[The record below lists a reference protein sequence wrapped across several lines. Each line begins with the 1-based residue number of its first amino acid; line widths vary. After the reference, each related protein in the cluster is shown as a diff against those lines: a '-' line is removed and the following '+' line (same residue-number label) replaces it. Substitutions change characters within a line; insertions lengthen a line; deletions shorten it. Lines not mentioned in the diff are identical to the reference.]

1 MIDDISNSFSSSI
14 KDELYNSNNLNQ
26 KAFIIYKDSL
36 SYKIKLVIE
45 EGFIKLK
52 SLNYE
57 LKLSKEEFSNII
69 GIEFKTL
76 NNAFNFIIDSFSLG
90 NINLKEI
97 ISNKIIKLNII
108 QKKGENN
115 SIELNLINN
124 NGNKD
129 FIINEIYNEHK
140 NKFIFLEK
148 ENDQLRKELDKLKY
162 EIKQLKLKQMN
173 AFKNNSNKSKK
184 NEEKKFDNFIDF
196 NNLKLNSELT
206 QNSYCSNS
214 SNNTFI
220 IFNSINNISYLV
232 YSTSNKSIISYNFF
246 SQKINIEIKNAHKNF
261 ISNFRHFCDIKNKK
275 DIIMSLSDLDNQIKL
290 WDCNIWECILILD
303 NINTQGFLNSGCFLD
318 DNDELCIITS
328 NWSFNDVEKIKVFNI
343 KGEKIKEINDSND
356 KTVYITSYYDEV
368 NSKNYIITG
377 NDGYIKSYD
386 YLENKIYHK
395 YYKKNVNNSYYCAII
410 NYFKNILK
418 IIGSCFDGYIRIWD
432 FHIGNILNII
442 HVDNKGLIGIY
453 LWDDKYLFCG
463 SNNKKLNVIDIEK
476 ELIVNKYVGL
486 KNILCTVIKINHPK
500 YGECLIT
507 QGLLNDQ
514 IKLWIFQND
523 YC

>member
-1 MIDDISNSFSSSI
+1 MIDDIPNSFSFSA
-14 KDELYNSNNLNQ
+14 KDKLYNSNNLNQ

-303 NINTQGFLNSGCFLD
+303 NINTQGFLNSGCFLN
-318 DNDELCIITS
+318 DNDELYIITS

-343 KGEKIKEINDSND
+343 NGEKIKEINDSND
-356 KTVYITSYYDEV
+356 KTVYITSYNDEV

-386 YLENKIYHK
+386 FSENRVYHK
-395 YYKKNVNNSYYCAII
+395 YKKKQVNNSYYCLIVK
-410 NYFKNILK
+410 YYKNNLCL
-418 IIGSCFDGYIRIWD
+418 IGSCFDGYIRIWD
-432 FHIGNILNII
+432 FHKGDYNNSFYSGA
-442 HVDNKGLIGIY
+442 KGLIG
-453 LWDDKYLFCG
+453 LCFWDDKFLFCG
-463 SNNKKLNVIDIEK
+463 DSDKLLKVMDLESGIIIKKYFGLNEA
-476 ELIVNKYVGL
+476 
-486 KNILCTVIKINHPK
+486 LCTVQKIDLPNL
-500 YGECLIT
+500 GECVIT

-514 IKLWIFQND
+514 IKMWNFKK
-523 YC
+523 